1 MFDQEILRSQVKAD
15 RFPFPCEGDITLA
28 VHNKN
33 YALGPVMLQLTMKPG
48 SSIPAHVHEGVAEVL
63 HVVEGEFINE
73 GKRHAPETSLHAKA
87 GTLHGPHSTESGCTI
102 LVLWSDKAT
111 TADAN
116 LDDLGAGNVSG
127 LRTSRELCPT
137 PDSLFFEFADKI
149 SETLRYSDGFVAFR
163 DRGEMSFIV

>member
-102 LVLWSDKAT
+102 LVLWSDKAA

-137 PDSLFFEFADKI
+137 SDSLFFEFADKI

>member
-73 GKRHAPETSLHAKA
+73 GKRHAPETSLHGKA

-102 LVLWSDKAT
+102 LVLWSDKAA